1 MERPFFF
8 MKNFLYLRV
17 NAIVGITV
25 SFALTL
31 IGLLGIIMKEDRQ
44 LPLIVFIIAFLLLF
58 MLPAVHNFLIIYI
71 YHNHYPAEEIPPLSR
86 ILNTVFSILCLIDLL
101 LLVFALLFEAP
112 KNDFSEKNSLRIW
125 TAISCMI
132 ILVITIGIQV
142 TGSFRLIKKVMAG
155 ARQQLDS
162 SFV

>member
-1 MERPFFF
+1 
-8 MKNFLYLRV
+8 
-17 NAIVGITV
+17 
-25 SFALTL
+25 
-31 IGLLGIIMKEDRQ
+31 
-44 LPLIVFIIAFLLLF
+44 

-71 YHNHYPAEEIPPLSR
+71 YRKHYPAEEIPPLSR

-101 LLVFALLFEAP
+101 LLVLALLFEAP

-125 TAISCMI
+125 TVISCMI

-142 TGSFRLIKKVMAG
+142 TGSFRLIKKVRAR
-155 ARQQLDS
+155 ARQQLEN